1 MAYQVQF
8 TAEAVAMVNN
18 IADRRIQRQ
27 VLQRAEGLA
36 EEPEKQGSPLSG
48 SLSGYRSLRTVGQRY
63 RIIYWIE
70 TNQVKV
76 VVIAVGLRRDGDR
89 QDVYTLAQRLVR
101 LGLIEPL
108 EPGEEGL

>member
-27 VLQRAEGLA
+27 VLQRAESLA

-48 SLSGYRSLRTVGQRY
+48 RLSGYRSLRAVGQRY

-101 LGLIEPL
+101 LGLIDLL